1 MGQIFNELFVWVLKI
16 KTVFHLLIH
25 THTYAHTHTDTH
37 SSITQCI
44 EKPQGVMMGKY
55 HGKKVTTNS
64 VFQKLI
70 KGMYFAIIQI

>member
-1 MGQIFNELFVWVLKI
+1 M
-16 KTVFHLLIH
+16 HIH
-25 THTYAHTHTDTH
+25 TQTH

>member
-1 MGQIFNELFVWVLKI
+1 MYI
-16 KTVFHLLIH
+16 
-25 THTYAHTHTDTH
+25 YAHTHTV
-37 SSITQCI
+37 QCI

-55 HGKKVTTNS
+55 HGMKLTTNS